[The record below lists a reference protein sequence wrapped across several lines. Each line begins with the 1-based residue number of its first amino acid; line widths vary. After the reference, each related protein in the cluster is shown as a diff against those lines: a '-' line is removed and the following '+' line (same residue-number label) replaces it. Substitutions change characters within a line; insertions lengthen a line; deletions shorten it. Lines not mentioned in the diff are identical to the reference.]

1 MLTIL
6 EAVAMPRGADG
17 AREVRHFAYTSDAD
31 DPANL
36 GGSVRDGNNALDI
49 VRRLVGKSET
59 RGETSWHEGEP
70 PRGDPALYMPLWEVT
85 IRIFRS
91 RPRISCYQVDY
102 HKHDG
107 CPMKAV
113 DSMLK
118 VYRAIKRAFRNGKDA
133 LERERAERRRAIAE
147 KFARLEGVAT

>member
-6 EAVAMPRGADG
+6 EAVAMPPGADG

-49 VRRLVGKSET
+49 VRQLVGKSGT

-70 PRGDPALYMPLWEVT
+70 PRSSDVQPLWEVT

-91 RPRISCYQVDY
+91 RPRISSYQVDY

-107 CPMKAV
+107 CPLKAV
-113 DSMLK
+113 ASMLA

-133 LERERAERRRAIAE
+133 LERERAEKRRAIAE

>member
-6 EAVAMPRGADG
+6 EAVAMPPDADG

-49 VRRLVGKSET
+49 VRQLVGSTDEE
-59 RGETSWHEGEP
+59 RAESSWYEGEP
-70 PRGDPALYMPLWEVT
+70 PRSPDVRTLWEVT

-91 RPRISCYQVDY
+91 RPRISRYQVDY
-102 HKHDG
+102 RKHDG

-113 DSMLK
+113 ASMLA
-118 VYRAIKRAFRNGKDA
+118 VYRAVKRAFRNGKDA

>member
-6 EAVAMPRGADG
+6 EAVAMPPGADG

-49 VRRLVGKSET
+49 VRQLVGKSEA

-70 PRGDPALYMPLWEVT
+70 PRSPDVQPLWEVT

-91 RPRISCYQVDY
+91 RPRISRYQVDY

-113 DSMLK
+113 ASMLA

-147 KFARLEGVAT
+147 KFARLEGVRT

>member
-6 EAVAMPRGADG
+6 EAVAMPPGADG
-17 AREVRHFAYTSDAD
+17 ARDEVRHFAYTSDAD

-49 VRRLVGKSET
+49 VRQLVGKSEA
-59 RGETSWHEGEP
+59 RGETSWYEGEP
-70 PRGDPALYMPLWEVT
+70 PRFSDVHPLWEVT

-91 RPRISCYQVDY
+91 RPRISSYQVDY
-102 HKHDG
+102 HKHNG

-118 VYRAIKRAFRNGKDA
+118 VYRAVKRAFRNGKDA

>member
-36 GGSVRDGNNALDI
+36 GGSVRDCNNALDI
-49 VRRLVGKSET
+49 VRQLVGKSET
-59 RGETSWHEGEP
+59 RGETSWYEGEP
-70 PRGDPALYMPLWEVT
+70 PRSSDVLPLWEVT

-91 RPRISCYQVDY
+91 RPRISRYQVDY
-102 HKHDG
+102 HKHNG

-118 VYRAIKRAFRNGKDA
+118 VYRAVKRAFRNGKDA